1 MAVRHDTERGGLFP
15 DDDPDESSDSPDAA
29 LAHSIYRLPACSIS
43 VQTQSL
49 MHLAYRTLAELGDV
63 SPDDTINVFYAV
75 RDMFDLFR
83 AVVPPMKAEALVE
96 VPHVCA
102 VFHNDCFYIAHHL
115 LSLGYQFRSALPESF
130 QPVATFVDMVPGFH
144 NLGETKFVA
153 MMQLQQQRLIETVQA
168 AGGFGGTDSDERYAV
183 VEQAISQLNRQLQ
196 QLVGV
201 LKGTLPNSIFRRSI
215 GKSV

>member
-1 MAVRHDTERGGLFP
+1 MP
-15 DDDPDESSDSPDAA
+15 DSG

-49 MHLAYRTLAELGDV
+49 VHLAYRTLAELGDV
-63 SPDDTINVFYAV
+63 PVDDQINVFYAV

-83 AVVPPMKAEALVE
+83 AIVPPMKAEALNE

-130 QPVATFVDMVPGFH
+130 QPVATFVDMVPDFH
-144 NLGETKFVA
+144 ELGEAKFVA
-153 MMQLQQQRLIETVQA
+153 MIQLQQQRLIETVRA
-168 AGGFGGTDSDERYAV
+168 AGGFGGTDSDERYGI
-183 VEQAISQLNRQLQ
+183 VEQAITQLNRQLE

-201 LKGTLPNSIFRRSI
+201 WKGILPGSIFRRSI
-215 GKSV
+215 GTIV